1 MPQLLLESIQPPTA
15 IQEVDGIAVA
25 EEMGMDGAVEAC
37 SSGSC
42 LDDLV
47 RPLFGDVAA
56 LPRLEAVVLSSQFP
70 GLSVKQKGT
79 HQPILD
85 EYYPLRI
92 ALTQNS
98 NPISGHILQPHLY
111 GLADPYTGFP
121 EEPQQQV
128 VALIGRSLDDLVCF
142 LWGEVVG

>member
-1 MPQLLLESIQPPTA
+1 MPQLLLESIQPATA

-25 EEMGMDGAVEAC
+25 EEMGMDGAAEAC
-37 SSGSC
+37 SLSSC

-47 RPLFGDVAA
+47 RPLFGDVTT
-56 LPRLEAVVLSSQFP
+56 LPRLEQVVLWSQFP
-70 GLSVKQKGT
+70 GLSVEQKGT

-85 EYYPLRI
+85 EHYPLHI

-98 NPISGHILQPHLY
+98 NPISGHILQPDLD
-111 GLADPYTGFP
+111 GLANPYTRFP
-121 EEPQQQV
+121 EEPQKQV
-128 VALIGRSLDDLVCF
+128 VALIRRSLNDPVGF